1 MSWTQGIQLVE
12 DMEPEA
18 IKIAQRY
25 APEGETVA
33 CLVWDT
39 CEPDLLTIM
48 FEKDEKPCSSI
59 TLKRSC

>member
-33 CLVWDT
+33 CLVW
-39 CEPDLLTIM
+39 EVLLRVGILSYLSGRQHLAIRQGM
-48 FEKDEKPCSSI
+48 G
-59 TLKRSC
+59 